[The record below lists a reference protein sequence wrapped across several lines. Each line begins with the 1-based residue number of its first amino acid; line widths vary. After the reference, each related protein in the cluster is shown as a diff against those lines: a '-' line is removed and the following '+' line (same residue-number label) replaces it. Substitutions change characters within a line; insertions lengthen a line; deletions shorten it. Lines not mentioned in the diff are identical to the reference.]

1 MSARTASARHRS
13 ISEQFLGRGVSGL
26 LREPS
31 LLLVLLAL
39 AAALLLSVPVH
50 LPIGANQ
57 WDLYFII
64 DGTSR
69 VRLGQTPHADFFTP
83 SGALPFYLTAA
94 AELAFPRANP
104 LLAAQYG
111 TLLVTLP
118 LMALAVRDVAARSR
132 LLALVLAA
140 PFALLS
146 LLPINVLSFYPSPGA
161 DGMGVY
167 NRQSGLVLYPFVAAV
182 FLMRG
187 GPSRIAVLA
196 AALAALFF
204 LKINAFVPALALL
217 VFAPM
222 ASLLPWRSAL
232 GAGAAALAFILAA
245 GLPTGL
251 LGPYLADLGA
261 LAAHNG
267 GHVLMRLT
275 TLVSVKF
282 DVVAALGVLVAL
294 LAFIGR
300 RELGRD
306 LAGLLRG
313 GLAARRDAFVSLLAH
328 DAARFASLSA
338 LAVLVEMQNT
348 GSQEFAWLWPA
359 LLTLLPR
366 FAGLAGRPVPAP
378 WRAAVAA
385 ALALVA
391 LPTAMTLMHRGAR
404 MLAVMPG
411 YVELRMPE
419 LGALGLV
426 SVKQVHLDHAR
437 AMPEHYAATREAY
450 AALSRRGQMPST
462 ILMSEHEFQ
471 AFYLL
476 DLAGVVTSLRAH
488 EAREGA
494 RLDRIFVLDHIDI
507 VSHLMGREPLKGVTV
522 SLDLGRGFPATRIP
536 RLLEAAA
543 TADAILIPRCPVTP
557 FRLDLEKAAVA
568 VLAPRRTV
576 ALNPCWDMS
585 LRPGV

>member
-1 MSARTASARHRS
+1 M
-13 ISEQFLGRGVSGL
+13 
-26 LREPS
+26 
-31 LLLVLLAL
+31 LLVLLAA
-39 AAALLLSVPVH
+39 AAALLLSAPIH
-50 LPIGANQ
+50 LPIGANH

-64 DGTSR
+64 DGASR
-69 VRLGQTPHADFFTP
+69 VRLGQTPHADFFAP
-83 SGALPFYLTAA
+83 SGALPFYLLAA
-94 AELAFPRANP
+94 AELVFPRANP
-104 LLAAQYG
+104 LLAAQYA

-118 LMALAVRDVAARSR
+118 LMALATRDVAARSR
-132 LLALVLAA
+132 LQALALAA

-146 LLPINVLSFYPSPGA
+146 LLPLNAVSFYPSPGA

-182 FLMRG
+182 FLMPG
-187 GPSRIAVLA
+187 GLARLIVLA

-204 LKINAFVPALALL
+204 LKINAFAPALALL
-217 VFAPM
+217 AFAPM
-222 ASLLPWRSAL
+222 AGLLPWRAAL
-232 GAGAAALAFILAA
+232 SAGAAALGIILAA

-267 GHVLMRLT
+267 GHVLMRLS

-282 DVVAALGVLVAL
+282 DVVAALGALVAL

-300 RELGRD
+300 RELARD
-306 LAGLLRG
+306 LGGLLRG
-313 GLAARRDAFVSLLAH
+313 GLAARLAAFGRLLSH
-328 DAARFASLSA
+328 DAARFAGLSA

-366 FAGLAGRPVPAP
+366 FADRPAP
-378 WRAAVAA
+378 AQWRAAMAA
-385 ALALVA
+385 AVAVVA
-391 LPTAMTLMHRGAR
+391 LPTAVTLLHRGAR

-419 LGALGLV
+419 LDGLGLV
-426 SVKQVHLDHAR
+426 SVKPVHLDHAR

-476 DLAGVVTSLRAH
+476 DLAGVVASLRAH
-488 EAREGA
+488 EARNGA
-494 RLDRIFVLDHIDI
+494 RLERIFVLDHIDI

-522 SLDLGRGFPATRIP
+522 SLDLGRGFPASRIP

-543 TADAILIPRCPVTP
+543 DADAILIPRCPVTP
-557 FRLDLEKAAVA
+557 FRLDIEKMARP
-568 VLAPRRTV
+568 VLDQRRTV

-585 LRPGV
+585 LRRAP